1 MRKMA
6 LARSS
11 LLTPGNVRVSG
22 TALPG
27 CSCSCGEPCILVCC
41 CSWLS
46 RAWTCPG
53 AKVGTMVSL
62 TGVVGEGEPA
72 RVRVWIVVGVVV
84 EPEREDVTEGLSTV
98 ERRITHD
105 KG

>member
-1 MRKMA
+1 MSIMA

-27 CSCSCGEPCILVCC
+27 WSCNCGDPCILVCC
-41 CSWLS
+41 CSWLR

-53 AKVGTMVSL
+53 AKVGTMASL

-72 RVRVWIVVGVVV
+72 RVRAWIVVGVGVD
-84 EPEREDVTEGLSTV
+84 PEKEEVTEGLSTV
-98 ERRITHD
+98 WRRIYR
-105 KG
+105 